1 MFQYLILARDGS
13 DPEALN
19 RRMNARAAHFE
30 MAKEL
35 KTNKNFVIGG
45 AILDNEG
52 KMSGSMMVVQ
62 FETED
67 ELVQWMKNEPYINGN
82 VWQSIEVKPFKVADV

>member
-1 MFQYLILARDGS
+1 MFQYLILARDGT
-13 DPEALN
+13 DPGALD
-19 RRMNARAAHFE
+19 RRMNAWPAHFE

-35 KTNKNFVIGG
+35 KKNKNFVIGG

-82 VWQSIEVKPFKVADV
+82 VWQSIEVRPFKVADV